1 MATHNIDTTLNICLD
16 ILEMT
21 EQQQE
26 SNINPKSFIL
36 ENRGVIAASLLTI
49 LVVFF
54 FFIIGFPQFF
64 SSIRYFSQRWF
75 GVAIILVYLVVSFSL
90 CLAQKWSKSRLFSTW
105 IQTNILFLFAIAYF
119 IRLNNSSL
127 NFSTFEISTELV
139 FIPLSIFIFFV
150 NKNLFQS
157 NKTTVIYTLGQVILI
172 SLCVFS
178 LVYYIEIDSTAQ
190 RAYSNDFLLQIFKL
204 PTYLWLVLSAFMIST
219 ISTLALKLK
228 DPINLVSIFF
238 FFFLTTIQTEIIVS
252 NLNFGYWAKT
262 LVLITVWDYL
272 FNGVLSFLIHPDY
285 EKHKAKIIVSTIYH
299 IALLAIIF
307 IFNFISL

>member
-1 MATHNIDTTLNICLD
+1 MTTYKSELKTNIRH
-16 ILEMT
+16 
-21 EQQQE
+21 
-26 SNINPKSFIL
+26 FISVHK
-36 ENRGVIAASLLTI
+36 GIIAAYLLTI
-49 LVVFF
+49 LVILF

-64 SSIRYFSQRWF
+64 NSVRYFSQRWF
-75 GVAIILVYLVVSFSL
+75 GISVVFIYLIISL
-90 CLAQKWSKSRLFSTW
+90 ILCHLQKWTRLRLFSTW
-105 IQTNILFLFAIAYF
+105 LQTNILFLFSIAYF

-150 NKNLFQS
+150 NKNLFES

-178 LVYYIEIDSTAQ
+178 LVYYIEIDNTAQ
-190 RAYSNDFLLQIFKL
+190 RAYSNDFLLKLFKL
-204 PTYLWLVLSAFMIST
+204 PTYIWLVLSAFTIGL
-219 ISTLALKLK
+219 ISTLTLKLK
-228 DPINLVSIFF
+228 DSINFISVFL
-238 FFFLTTIQTEIIVS
+238 FFFLTTIQTEIILS

-272 FNGVLSFLIHPDY
+272 FNAVLSFLIHPDY
-285 EKHKAKIIVSTIYH
+285 NKHKAKLIISTLYH

-307 IFNFISL
+307 LFNYISV

>member
-1 MATHNIDTTLNICLD
+1 
-16 ILEMT
+16 MT
-21 EQQQE
+21 SPQPA
-26 SNINPKSFIL
+26 SKVSIKSFL
-36 ENRGVIAASLLTI
+36 NENKSVIAASFLTI

-54 FFIIGFPQFF
+54 FFVIGFPQFF

-75 GVAIILVYLVVSFSL
+75 GIGVICVYLVISFFMCTL
-90 CLAQKWSKSRLFSTW
+90 QKWSIPRLFSTW

-157 NKTTVIYTLGQVILI
+157 NKTTIIYILGQVILI

-178 LVYYIEIDSTAQ
+178 LVYYIEIDNTAK
-190 RAYSNDFLLQIFKL
+190 RAYSNDLLLQLFKL
-204 PTYLWLVLSAFMIST
+204 PSYFWLVLSAFTISL
-219 ISTLALKLK
+219 ISTLSLKLK
-228 DPINLVSIFF
+228 EWVNAFSVFAFF
-238 FFFLTTIQTEIIVS
+238 FITTIQTEIVLS

-262 LVLITVWDYL
+262 LVLIIVWDYL
-272 FNGVLSFLIHPDY
+272 FNAILSFLKHPEYD
-285 EKHKAKIIVSTIYH
+285 KHKVKLIISTVYH
-299 IALLAIIF
+299 IVLLAVIF
-307 IFNFISL
+307 LFNYINI